1 MHRIPPFTFSEGWFV
16 AHLQEQQKKIY
27 DRLRILSD
35 YLLALIVG
43 VFFII
48 TFPLVALAIKLS
60 SKGQIFFSQDRVGK
74 GGLIFRVYKYRTM
87 KSLSADGSA
96 ETNGPQFAS
105 AKDVRITSVGKIL
118 RLTRI
123 DETPQFIN
131 ILKGHM
137 SFIGPRPERPEFV
150 VQITEKMPFYSLRH
164 LIKPGLTGWAQV
176 NESYYGTIEENLRKL
191 EYDLYYIKNRN
202 FTLDISILLR
212 TVNTI
217 LRLAGR

>member
-1 MHRIPPFTFSEGWFV
+1 MTCVLGI
-16 AHLQEQQKKIY
+16 
-27 DRLRILSD
+27 
-35 YLLALIVG
+35 
-43 VFFII
+43 FFIL
-48 TFPLVALAIKLS
+48 TFPLIALAIKLNTR
-60 SKGQIFFSQDRVGK
+60 GRVFFSQNRVGRQ
-74 GGLIFRVYKYRTM
+74 GIIFKVYKYRTM
-87 KSLSADGSA
+87 VSLSADGSA

-105 AKDVRITSVGKIL
+105 TKDIRITSVGKIL

-150 VQITEKMPFYSLRH
+150 AQITEKMPFYSLRH

-202 FTLDISILLR
+202 FTLDVSILLR
-212 TVNTI
+212 TINTI